1 MSTSRISFRL
11 LQYTVYGHD
20 GGEDCSSVL
29 RFNGHRKDPVTG
41 HYLLGNGYRAFNSVL
56 MRFNAPDSL
65 SPFDEGGLNAYCY
78 CSNDPVN
85 NVDPSGHNGL
95 PPNSFLNGGIFT
107 RRWGL
112 RSAASYALGP
122 KAPTLKTLGV
132 KKALSEIDP
141 ALPGRIKHAGKNQS
155 WQQRD
160 VKRLAS
166 ASFWLQGRANRFELA
181 DKYFAAKGF
190 PLEAQAAHETRKEIL
205 GIKQWVDKEIVKAN
219 EVFKKRLF
227 DALPFSEPTE
237 QIPKVRN
244 GG

>member
-29 RFNGHRKDPVTG
+29 RFNGNRKDPVTG

-85 NVDPSGHNGL
+85 NVDPSGHFGF
-95 PPNSFLNGGIFT
+95 FLNGGLFT
-107 RRWGL
+107 TRWGL
-112 RSAASYALGP
+112 RSAASYVLGP
-122 KAPTLKTLGV
+122 KAPRLKTLGV
-132 KKALSEIDP
+132 KKALSEVDP
-141 ALPGRIKHAGKNQS
+141 ALPARVKHAEKNQS
-155 WQQRD
+155 WGQSD
-160 VKRLAS
+160 VKRLENAWV
-166 ASFWLQGRANRFELA
+166 WLQGRAYRFEFA
-181 DKYFAAKGF
+181 EKYFAAEGF

-205 GIKQWVDKEIVKAN
+205 VIKQWVEKQFVKAN
-219 EVFKKRLF
+219 DVFKKRLF
-227 DALPFSEPTE
+227 DTLPFSEPTE

>member
-1 MSTSRISFRL
+1 MSTSRISFRSL
-11 LQYTVYGHD
+11 RYTVYGHD
-20 GGEDCSSVL
+20 GGEHCASVL
-29 RFNGHRKDPVTG
+29 RFNGQRKDPVTG

-65 SPFDEGGLNAYCY
+65 SPFDAGGLNAYCY

-85 NVDPSGHNGL
+85 NVDPSGHIGL

-122 KAPTLKTLGV
+122 KAPALKTLGV

-141 ALPGRIKHAGKNQS
+141 ALPGRIKHAGRNQS
-155 WQQRD
+155 WQESD
-160 VKRLAS
+160 VKRLQS
-166 ASFWLQGRANRFELA
+166 ASVWLQGRANRFQLA
-181 DKYFAAKGF
+181 DEHFAADG
-190 PLEAQAAHETRKEIL
+190 LHVEAQAARETRKEVLAIQ
-205 GIKQWVDKEIVKAN
+205 QWVDGKIVKAD

-227 DALPFSEPTE
+227 DGSRLSEPTE
-237 QIPKVRN
+237 QVPKVRKD
-244 GG
+244 G